1 MVHGDPLDEYTY
13 RQFEERAHRQ
23 ASALHA
29 SGLKKGSTPGT
40 TRMPRIPA
48 CFYAATYPDSR
59 VAAIHKAPG
68 DFPGGKAGDGGYRW
82 SPIFDDQPIASI
94 GAITVSPSN
103 PNVIYVGS
111 GEANIRGNVPAGNG
125 IYEFTDRGQDLK
137 PRVEAGGPRSAR

>member
-1 MVHGDPLDEYTY
+1 MVHGTRSYTY

-29 SGLKKGSTPGT
+29 SGLKKGCLWYDKDAEDAA
-40 TRMPRIPA
+40 R
-48 CFYAATYPDSR
+48 FYAATFPDSR

-125 IYEFTDRGQDLK
+125 IYESTD
-137 PRVEAGGPRSAR
+137 GGKT